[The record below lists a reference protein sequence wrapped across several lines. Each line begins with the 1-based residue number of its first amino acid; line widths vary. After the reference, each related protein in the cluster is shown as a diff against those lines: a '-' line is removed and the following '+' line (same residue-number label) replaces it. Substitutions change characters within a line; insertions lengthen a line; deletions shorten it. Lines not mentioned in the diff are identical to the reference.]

1 MKDKLGG
8 EIMSSFAGLR
18 SKTYSYLIDDE
29 NSDKKAEST
38 TKCVTNGKLKF
49 NNYKN
54 CLLNNEIK
62 LKSQQRS
69 KSKAHNIYTE
79 EIHIIPLSS
88 NHHNILQTFD
98 KIN

>member
-38 TKCVTNGKLKF
+38 KKVCNKRKT
-49 NNYKN
+49 
-54 CLLNNEIK
+54 
-62 LKSQQRS
+62 
-69 KSKAHNIYTE
+69 
-79 EIHIIPLSS
+79 
-88 NHHNILQTFD
+88 
-98 KIN
+98 